1 MGSNGVSIIIPTMNS
16 ARSLED
22 LLKSINS
29 KSLSEIIIVDS
40 MSKDD
45 TVEIAND
52 YKCKILEIDANRSRA
67 RNIGAV
73 NAQFDILL
81 FLDSDMIIEDKLLSE
96 CIEMSENYDALI
108 FRELSTGS
116 GIIAKERRFQRLG
129 YFHSMYLE
137 SPRCLR
143 KTIFSALGGYDEDM
157 EGFEDLD
164 LTSRIVEKGYKIGWA
179 SSVIRHNEENV
190 GIADYVSKRDYYFR
204 FRAKFK
210 LKNGRYYSEVFSIR
224 TRIATTINSVK
235 EYGVIRSS
243 LLLPGFLLLLL
254 IDSTLLFRRR

>member
-96 CIEMSENYDALI
+96 CIEMSVV
-108 FRELSTGS
+108 
-116 GIIAKERRFQRLG
+116 
-129 YFHSMYLE
+129 
-137 SPRCLR
+137 
-143 KTIFSALGGYDEDM
+143 
-157 EGFEDLD
+157 
-164 LTSRIVEKGYKIGWA
+164 VE
-179 SSVIRHNEENV
+179 
-190 GIADYVSKRDYYFR
+190 
-204 FRAKFK
+204 
-210 LKNGRYYSEVFSIR
+210 
-224 TRIATTINSVK
+224 
-235 EYGVIRSS
+235 
-243 LLLPGFLLLLL
+243 
-254 IDSTLLFRRR
+254 

>member
-1 MGSNGVSIIIPTMNS
+1 
-16 ARSLED
+16 
-22 LLKSINS
+22 
-29 KSLSEIIIVDS
+29 
-40 MSKDD
+40 
-45 TVEIAND
+45 
-52 YKCKILEIDANRSRA
+52 
-67 RNIGAV
+67 
-73 NAQFDILL
+73 
-81 FLDSDMIIEDKLLSE
+81 
-96 CIEMSENYDALI
+96 
-108 FRELSTGS
+108 
-116 GIIAKERRFQRLG
+116 
-129 YFHSMYLE
+129 
-137 SPRCLR
+137 
-143 KTIFSALGGYDEDM
+143 M